1 MSTAPFFFPWNGVAV
16 GDYTLTAHVETSLDL
31 DATSDPVGVS
41 VIPAPDSTFV
51 PLGGTWKYLDDG
63 SDQGRAW
70 RDVGFDDSGWAEAA
84 APFGYGYGDEATV
97 VGFGPDAENK
107 FVITYF
113 RNSFTV
119 GDPSLYATIAGE
131 LDYGDGA
138 IVYLN
143 GTEVFRINMP
153 PGVAQFDSLAPDAAD
168 YPPEPFTLNLSQ
180 LLAGVNVVAVEVHQ
194 GSVTSSDIRFDFLLQ
209 GEPAAN

>member
-1 MSTAPFFFPWNGVAV
+1 M
-16 GDYTLTAHVETSLDL
+16 
-31 DATSDPVGVS
+31 
-41 VIPAPDSTFV
+41 
-51 PLGGTWKYLDDG
+51 
-63 SDQGRAW
+63 
-70 RDVGFDDSGWAEAA
+70 VGFW
-84 APFGYGYGDEATV
+84 
-97 VGFGPDAENK
+97 PDAENK
-107 FVITYF
+107 FVTTYF

-131 LDYGDGA
+131 LDYDDGA

-153 PGVAQFDSLAPDAAD
+153 PGMAQFDSLATGAAD

-180 LLAGVNVVAVEVHQ
+180 LLAGVNVVTVEVHQ
-194 GSVTSSDIRFDFLLQ
+194 GSATSSDIRFDFLLQ